1 MNLSLGLLSLNLPNT
16 APVLIIIFKIVS
28 CAGWTVCAQVPG
40 LYFIPALLL
49 DVADLN
55 LEKV

>member
-1 MNLSLGLLSLNLPNT
+1 MNLSLGLLSLNLPNR
-16 APVLIIIFKIVS
+16 APVLITILKIVS

-40 LYFIPALLL
+40 LYFTPALLL
-49 DVADLN
+49 HVVDLN